1 MTPALMK
8 FSLDYALFKKG
19 QQIIYLAWTAHII
32 TAHNPNSNIVQ
43 IQQWGK
49 AEATVNQELLPFQT
63 HFQELNKLLFPN
75 KLCKSFRTV
84 PKKPEFF
91 SMSLIGHKIFS

>member
-8 FSLDYALFKKG
+8 FSLDNALFKKG

-32 TAHNPNSNIVQ
+32 AHNPNSNIVQ

-49 AEATVNQELLPFQT
+49 AEATVNQELLSTFSD
-63 HFQELNKLLFPN
+63 
-75 KLCKSFRTV
+75 SFSRV
-84 PKKPEFF
+84 K
-91 SMSLIGHKIFS
+91 